1 MDFNSFCQIELYLDK
16 RILDWRFYILGW
28 AGGRGQKAEGRGQEA
43 EGAGEKVKGKRNKFN
58 LSPFPRLVSLPVLSF
73 VVGEASR
80 REGSNHTPFPFPI
93 PYAQTQELKSDLK
106 VYTTELLLKDS

>member
-28 AGGRGQKAEGRGQEA
+28 AGGAG
-43 EGAGEKVKGKRNKFN
+43 GAGEKVKGKRNKFN
-58 LSPFPRLVSLPVLSF
+58 LSPFPL
-73 VVGEASR
+73 
-80 REGSNHTPFPFPI
+80 TPFPFPM
-93 PYAQTQELKSDLK
+93 PCLPNAQTQELKSDLK